1 MCVCVF
7 VSVYVCVEREREGE
21 RERFGGFDYLRMID
35 LSYGTAEWIE
45 TKEKNLESKKQTERN
60 WNAGILKNKNKQNK
74 LKQKKKKKRIDSVKF
89 QNSDKWKKKTWR
101 QIPARG
107 LESRI

>member
-60 WNAGILKNKNKQNK
+60 WNAGILKNENKQNK
-74 LKQKKKKKRIDSVKF
+74 LKQKKKRRESI
-89 QNSDKWKKKTWR
+89 QLN
-101 QIPARG
+101 
-107 LESRI
+107 SRIQINEKKNMEANTSSWTRI

>member
-1 MCVCVF
+1 
-7 VSVYVCVEREREGE
+7 
-21 RERFGGFDYLRMID
+21 MID

-60 WNAGILKNKNKQNK
+60 WNAGILKNENKQNK
-74 LKQKKKKKRIDSVKF
+74 LKQNKKKKKK
-89 QNSDKWKKKTWR
+89 KKKKTWR